1 MLTLDYTKRVYAEV
15 ERKDPAEKEF
25 HQAVYEVFMSLE
37 PILEANPE
45 YEKNAILER
54 LVEPDRL
61 ISFRV
66 PWLDDKG
73 NIRVNRGFR
82 VQFNSAIGPYK
93 GGIRFHPSVNA
104 SIMKFLGFEQTFK
117 NALTTLPMGG
127 GKGGADF
134 DPKGKSEAE
143 IMRFCQSF
151 MTELYRHMGQF
162 RDIPAGDIG
171 VGAREVGYMFGQ
183 FKRITG
189 EFEGGSLT
197 GKGISYGGSL
207 GRKQATGYG
216 LCYFAEHALK
226 EFGNTSFEGKKVI
239 VSGSGNVACFAAEK
253 AATLGA
259 TVVAMSDSAG
269 YVYDE
274 NGLDI
279 ELIKDIKLNKRQ
291 RINVYTEKVASASY
305 GEGAANI
312 WSLPCDIALP
322 CATQNEMDK
331 DGAAE
336 LIKNGCMAV
345 FEGANM
351 PLSVDA
357 IELILK
363 SGLLYSPGK
372 ASNSGGVAC
381 SGLEMSQNSLRLSWT
396 EEEVDLRLRGIMK
409 SVFEASKNAAEKAG
423 QPQNLMLGA
432 NIAGFL
438 KVADAMIAQ
447 GAV

>member
-15 ERKDPAEKEF
+15 ECKNPAEKEF

-37 PILEANPE
+37 PVLKDNTE
-45 YEKNAILER
+45 YEKSAILER
-54 LVEPDRL
+54 LVEPERF

-66 PWLDDKG
+66 PWFDDSGK
-73 NIRVNRGFR
+73 IRVNRGFR

-171 VGAREVGYMFGQ
+171 VGAREVGYLFGQ
-183 FKRITG
+183 FKRITS
-189 EFEGGSLT
+189 EFEGGAIT

-216 LCYFAEHALK
+216 LCYFAEYALK

-239 VSGSGNVACFAAEK
+239 VSGSGNVACFTAEK
-253 AATLGA
+253 ATSLGA
-259 TVVAMSDSAG
+259 TVIAMSDSNG

-291 RINVYTEKVASASY
+291 RIYVYAEKVASASY
-305 GEGAANI
+305 VEGSSKI
-312 WSLPCDIALP
+312 WSIPCDIALP
-322 CATQNEMDK
+322 CATQYEMDK
-331 DGAAE
+331 EGASE

-357 IELILK
+357 IELVLQ

-372 ASNSGGVAC
+372 ASNSAGVAC

-396 EEEVDLRLRGIMK
+396 EEEVDLKVRDIMK

-423 QPQNLMLGA
+423 QPGNLMIGA

-438 KVADAMIAQ
+438 KIADAMIAQ